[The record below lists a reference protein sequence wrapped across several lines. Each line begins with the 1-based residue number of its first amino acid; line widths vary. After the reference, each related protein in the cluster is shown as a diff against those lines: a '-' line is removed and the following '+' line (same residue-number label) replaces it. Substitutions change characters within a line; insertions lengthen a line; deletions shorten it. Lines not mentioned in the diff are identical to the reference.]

1 MRLLF
6 LGILYLFSKLNLP
19 LDDSAVSTLFAATVN
34 GGNPIMPNL
43 KGINLASNLITTT
56 GFALL
61 VDSLSQSLE
70 SLNISY
76 NSLGGAD
83 AILIMSKA
91 ISRFPSLASINL
103 ENCNIG
109 DIADDG
115 IQSTEPDVDN
125 LSSKQ
130 LNMFREKDHLIT
142 LHNWIERCCGISV
155 NIANNPMGRR
165 TEEILEAV
173 LTRVPDLLSLN
184 YSRIVSLGSGSLLAF
199 ISSLDR

>member
-1 MRLLF
+1 
-6 LGILYLFSKLNLP
+6 
-19 LDDSAVSTLFAATVN
+19 
-34 GGNPIMPNL
+34 MPNL

-61 VDSLSQSLE
+61 VNSLSQSLE

-76 NSLGGAD
+76 NSLGGSD

-115 IQSTEPDVDN
+115 MQSTEPDVDN

-130 LNMFREKDHLIT
+130 LNMFREKDNLIT
-142 LHNWIERCCGISV
+142 LHNWIERYCGISV

-165 TEEILEAV
+165 AEEILEAV

-184 YSRIVSLGSGSLLAF
+184 YSRIMSLGSGSLLAF